1 MIYTPLYSFWYLFFA
16 AVLTYL
22 VWGFV
27 IAFEVVLAMSG
38 AEWAGQWLKAHH
50 TYRQLYVESIIFYP
64 MILIGY
70 LLLEWVPHYLFRVRE
85 MTPFDMQRL
94 FDRLYGG
101 EE

>member
-1 MIYTPLYSFWYLFFA
+1 MFYTALYSFWYLFFA
-16 AVLTYL
+16 AILTYL

-38 AEWAGQWLKAHH
+38 AKWACQWLKAHH
-50 TYRQLYVESIIFYP
+50 TYKQLYAESIVFYP

-70 LLLEWVPHYLFRVRE
+70 ALLEWVPHYLFRVKE
-85 MTPFDMQRL
+85 MTPFDMQKL

-101 EE
+101 E